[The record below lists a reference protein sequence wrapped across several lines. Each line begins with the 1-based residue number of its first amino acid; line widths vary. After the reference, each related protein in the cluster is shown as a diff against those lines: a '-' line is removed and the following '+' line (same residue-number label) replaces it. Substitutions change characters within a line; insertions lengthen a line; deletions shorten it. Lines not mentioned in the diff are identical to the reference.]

1 MILLKG
7 KDTVQK
13 INEEIRAKIE
23 QDKNAVPVMCFVRI
37 GEKPADISYERS
49 AVKYLEG
56 LGFTTVRK
64 IFPAEISDAEFQTE
78 FSRLNADPALNG
90 IMLFLPVPKGIN
102 IKKIAAAIDPQKDM
116 DGISPVNIAKVFEG
130 DETGFAP
137 CTAEAVMEIL
147 KSNDIPVSGKKVTI
161 VGRSMVVGKPLS
173 MLMLKENATVTI
185 CHTKTTDLPNECKR
199 ADILVAAAGRAKM
212 LNRDFVGQNA
222 VVIDVGINVL
232 PDGKICGD
240 VNPDSLSD
248 IASAMTPVPGGVGVV
263 TNSILAKHLMRTIH
277 L

>member
-7 KDTVQK
+7 KEVSDQIRK
-13 INEEIRAKIE
+13 EIASVLESRKDSIPTLAIIR
-23 QDKNAVPVMCFVRI
+23 V
-37 GEKPADISYERS
+37 GEKPDDVSYERG
-49 AVKYLEG
+49 ATKKLRDFGLNVKNI
-56 LGFTTVRK
+56 V
-64 IFPAEISDAEFQTE
+64 FPAEIADAEFKNQFARINDDRE
-78 FSRLNADPALNG
+78 VNG
-90 IMLFLPVPKGIN
+90 ILLLRPLPKT
-102 IKKIAAAIDPQKDM
+102 IDEKAVERMISPEKDM
-116 DGISPVNIAKVFEG
+116 DGISPVNIAKVFSG
-130 DETGFAP
+130 DASGFAP
-137 CTAEAVMEIL
+137 CTAEAVIEIL
-147 KSNDIPVSGKKVTI
+147 KRNNIPIAGKKVTI
-161 VGRSMVVGKPLS
+161 VGRSMVVGRPLS